1 MTKVKPLRHQF
12 LMSLV
17 MMSNVKHHDKVTF
30 FELFV
35 FHRFIKKNLLLNL
48 RDFKG
53 LVSFQLQF
61 VQLIKLQQLM
71 VLGFI

>member
-1 MTKVKPLRHQF
+1 
-12 LMSLV
+12 MSLV

-35 FHRFIKKNLLLNL
+35 FHRLIKKNLLLNL

-53 LVSFQLQF
+53 LVSFQLQ
-61 VQLIKLQQLM
+61 LSM